1 MSEFTPLR
9 EAVDTLAS
17 RTPSPDFG
25 ELKRRATR
33 RGRRRVVMV
42 AAAAAAVIVG
52 RRRPSPASPDGTT
65 DADRGTHVG
74 QPTPVAHGA
83 GECRVAGFLQALG
96 QSWTHYSTWSPA
108 GPSPRPATYPEDYDY
123 ALNGPCSGDWDEG
136 AISGGDGG
144 IFGTSLDVGHGK
156 AGFSSEAQ
164 ASDAAAEFVEN
175 LASCTATA
183 WRTQPIPQTGAV
195 LASSDHAVAWIQE
208 GHREVHVLQAP
219 TIDGPPPA
227 SVQVAVAEWLV
238 AYITEE
244 NTD

>member
-9 EAVDTLAS
+9 EAVESLTDRAA
-17 RTPSPDFG
+17 SPDFS
-25 ELKRRATR
+25 ELERRATR

-42 AAAAAAVIVG
+42 ATLTAAVIVG
-52 RRRPSPASPDGTT
+52 SALAFTGGPDDDRRIDP
-65 DADRGTHVG
+65 VG
-74 QPTPVAHGA
+74 QPTPSATVRESA
-83 GECRVAGFLQALG
+83 ESQTSLEELG
-96 QSWTHYSTWSPA
+96 QELDTLLDLEPGWTVT
-108 GPSPRPATYPEDYDY
+108 RPATYPEDYDY
-123 ALNGPCSGDWDEG
+123 ALNGPCSRDWDEG

-156 AGFSSEAQ
+156 AGFSSEAR

-175 LASCTATA
+175 LASCKETA

-208 GHREVHVLQAP
+208 GHREVHVLQAT